1 MMKNATKSA
10 ELIDHSGQT
19 GFVAIGVFSMDQV
32 LGRSLVQQAGGGPKL
47 LDRFVLVVL
56 SAEILDGYTHGG
68 PESSVSEA
76 AGFRSL
82 HPLGTRFMSWQ
93 YRILSSSVNNLAF

>member
-1 MMKNATKSA
+1 MMKNAKST

-19 GFVAIGVFSMDQV
+19 GFVPVGILSMDQV
-32 LGRSLVQQAGGGPKL
+32 LGRSLVQQDAGGLKL
-47 LDRFVLVVL
+47 LDRFVFVVL
-56 SAEILDGYTHGG
+56 SAEFLDGRTHSG

-82 HPLGTRFMSWQ
+82 HPLGTRFMTWQ
-93 YRILSSSVNNLAF
+93 YRILSSSVNKLAF